1 MLVLVHKEYELEQAH
16 IFQDTSKK
24 LLNTPASNNMSIQI
38 MVFN

>member
-16 IFQDTSKK
+16 IFKDTSRK